1 MKPFLT
7 VFVFLTVLSSCSKKE
22 NTLFTSLSPET
33 TNVHFNNVITES
45 DSMNILDYE
54 YIYNGGGVALADFDN
69 DGLDE
74 IFFTGNMVSNALYHN
89 KGNLEFEDIS
99 KSSNIFRNGIWST
112 GVSIVDINQDGL
124 KDIYVTVSTLKEA
137 GHRKNLL
144 YINESRNKKISFSEQ
159 AEKYG
164 IADTSYTMNSAFFD
178 YDNDGDLD
186 LFIIN
191 NRMDKNDI
199 SKYRRAANDIK
210 SGKVDKLFRNDFND
224 SLGHAFF
231 TDVSQQAG
239 IIYEGYSLGLNICD
253 INNDGWKDIYISN
266 DFLSNDLLYIN
277 NQDGTFSNKLK
288 DYLNHTCY
296 SAMGNDVVD
305 INNDALPDI
314 VALDMLPNDNFR
326 KKTML
331 GANNYSNLINNNAY
345 NFTHQLV
352 RNVVQLNRGMPDGKQ
367 IVYTDIANLAG
378 VQATDWS
385 WAPLIADFD
394 ADGYRD
400 LIITNGFPKDIT
412 DKDFM
417 DYQSEYGPYK
427 EKKEILSKI
436 PQVKLK
442 NFAYKNNGNLTF
454 DDVTDSWGIKE
465 ATFSNGAAYGDLD
478 NDGDLDYVVNNIND
492 KANIYQNNL
501 QQHEKSKSVKI
512 TLVGE
517 KPNIDAI
524 GSTIN
529 FKTKNMI
536 GTYMHQPGRGYL
548 SYMSNTIHIGLGSD
562 SIVDIEVIWPD
573 QSVGKY
579 KNVKAGSNLIFRK
592 NKNKDVPYVRTEN
605 KATLLLNDAPSIPTD
620 TVRDI
625 EYIDYNFDPL
635 LIKKLSDLGPGI
647 AVSDINSDGYDD
659 YYVSGP
665 RNQKGRFYVQSK
677 GKFRLQFNETIDEE
691 KEELAPLFFDADND
705 GDDDLYI
712 GCGSNE
718 FNLKDTK
725 LKDVLM
731 INDHGHFKDVS
742 DVLPIPNINT
752 SCVKACDYDKDGD
765 VDLFIGGKSITHQY
779 PLPEVTFLLR
789 NDSKNKEIKFTKID
803 SPFSDLKIITSDA
816 IWTDVDK
823 DEWVD
828 LIIVGDYSEII
839 IYRNMK
845 SGFQRMKNTGLEG
858 FYGIWNSIN
867 GSDLDNDGDI
877 DYVAGNYGLNSL
889 VKASTA
895 FPFKIYSK
903 DFDNNS
909 AYDFIPT
916 TFWKNQ
922 AGEMIETPYHVKGDL
937 IKELI
942 AFRKKFVSYSK
953 YANAP
958 IDSILIPKFKKD
970 AYVVSANYLNT
981 AIIINEGN
989 GKFKLQ
995 SLPVEAQF
1003 SAIYGTLIEDF
1014 DFDGNVDILL
1024 VGNNFGHEL
1033 TSGRMDGNYG
1043 TVLMGDGKANFTNHG
1058 STGINIRKD
1067 SRAVVFMDLNNRP
1080 GYIISNNNNNV
1091 IGYQSDSLPE
1101 VIRYKNNVRLINIF
1115 DENGK
1120 LLRYKE
1126 TYIGNG
1132 YLSQSS
1138 RSFIPPPG
1146 SKKIEFTLNNG
1157 SKQTMDIQ

>member
-1 MKPFLT
+1 MKLNITVVIFLT
-7 VFVFLTVLSSCSKKE
+7 ALLSCTKKE
-22 NTLFTSLSPET
+22 NTLFTSLSSDL
-33 TNVHFNNVITES
+33 TNVHFNNLITES

-54 YIYNGGGVALADFDN
+54 YIYNGGGVALADFNN

-89 KGNLEFEDIS
+89 KGNLKFDDIS
-99 KSSNIFRNGIWST
+99 KSCKIYKEGIWST

-124 KDIYVTVSTLKEA
+124 KDIYVTVSTHKDAER
-137 GHRKNLL
+137 RKNLL
-144 YINESRNKKISFSEQ
+144 YINETKGNAISFSEQ

-164 IADTSYTMNSAFFD
+164 LADTSYTMNSAFFD

-199 SKYRRAANDIK
+199 SKYRRAVNDIA

-253 INNDGWKDIYISN
+253 INNDGWKDIYITN

-277 NQDGTFSNKLK
+277 NQDGTFNNKLK
-288 DYLNHTCY
+288 EYLNHTCY

-314 VALDMLPNDNFR
+314 IALDMLPNDNFR

-367 IVYTDIANLAG
+367 IVFSDIANLAG

-385 WAPLIADFD
+385 WAPLVADFD
-394 ADGYRD
+394 ADGKRD

-442 NFAYKNNGNLTF
+442 NFAYRNNGDLTF
-454 DDVTDSWGIKE
+454 EDVTESWGINE

-501 QQHEKSKSVKI
+501 HNHGKSKSIKI
-512 TLVGE
+512 TLIGD
-517 KPNIDAI
+517 KPNIDAL
-524 GSTIN
+524 GATIN
-529 FKTKNMI
+529 YKTKTI
-536 GTYMHQPGRGYL
+536 SSTYMHQPGRGYL
-548 SYMSNTIHIGLGSD
+548 SFMSQTIHIGLGND
-562 SIVDIEVIWPD
+562 SLSDIEVIWPD
-573 QSVGKY
+573 QSFSYY
-579 KNVKAGSNLIFRK
+579 KNVKAGSNLLIRK
-592 NKNKDVPYVRTEN
+592 NKSKDSPYKRSEN
-605 KATLLLNDAPSIPTD
+605 KAEFLFSDAPSIPTD
-620 TVRDI
+620 TMRDI

-647 AVSDINSDGYDD
+647 AVSDINSDGQDD
-659 YYVSGP
+659 YYIPGP
-665 RNQKGRFYVQSK
+665 RNQKGKFYIQSN
-677 GKFRLQFNETIDEE
+677 GKFKMRINETIDEE

-705 GDDDLYI
+705 GDEDLYI

-718 FNLKDTK
+718 FNRNDDK

-731 INDHGHFKDVS
+731 INEQGQFKDVS
-742 DVLPIPNINT
+742 EFLPVPNTNT
-752 SCVKACDYDKDGD
+752 ACVKACDYDKDGD
-765 VDLFIGGKSITHQY
+765 IDLFIGGKSITHQY
-779 PLPEVTFLLR
+779 PLPEVSFLLR
-789 NDSKNKEIKFTKID
+789 NDTKNKQIKFTKID
-803 SPFSDLKIITSDA
+803 SPLNALKVITSDA
-816 IWTDVDK
+816 LWSDVDS
-823 DEWVD
+823 DGWVD
-828 LIIVGDYSEII
+828 LIIIGDYSEII
-839 IYRNMK
+839 IYRNIK
-845 SGFQRMKNTGLEG
+845 SGFERMKNTGLEG
-858 FYGIWNSIN
+858 IYGMWNSIN
-867 GSDLDNDGDI
+867 GSDIDNDGDI
-877 DYVAGNYGLNSL
+877 DYVVGNYGQNSL
-889 VKASTA
+889 IKASEA
-895 FPFKIYSK
+895 FPFTIYSK

-922 AGEMIETPYHVKGDL
+922 AGETIETPYHVKGDL

-953 YANAP
+953 YANSS
-958 IDSILIPKFKKD
+958 IDSIIIPKYKKD
-970 AYVVSANYLNT
+970 AYIVHANYLNT
-981 AIIINEGN
+981 ATIINEGK

-1003 SAIYGTLIEDF
+1003 STTYGTLIEDF
-1014 DFDGNVDILL
+1014 NSDGNVDILL

-1033 TSGRMDGNYG
+1033 TSGRMDANFG
-1043 TVLMGDGKANFTNHG
+1043 TVLLGDGRGNFKNHIN
-1058 STGINIRKD
+1058 TGISLRKD
-1067 SRAVVFMDLNNRP
+1067 SRSVASIQLGNQASYV
-1080 GYIISNNNNNV
+1080 ITSNNNNV
-1091 IGYQSDSLPE
+1091 VGYQGKTLPGI
-1101 VIRYKNNVRLINIF
+1101 IRYKNNVRLLKF
-1115 DENGK
+1115 YDKNGK
-1120 LLRYKE
+1120 LQQIKE

-1138 RSFIPPPG
+1138 RSFMPPFHC
-1146 SKKIEFTLNNG
+1146 KKVELILYDG
-1157 SKQTMDIQ
+1157 SKQTIDIP